1 VNTPYEGVGVTATTI
16 RTLSTHKASPLP
28 CRRVDGKLTTRPD
41 IMAVRKHGKYL
52 LTVPARIYALRSP
65 MNRDLAKLPLMNYFE
80 CEFRLKQE
88 LYKKLYA

>member
-1 VNTPYEGVGVTATTI
+1 MNARFQKLVEKNGCKLIKVI
-16 RTLSTHKASPLP
+16 S
-28 CRRVDGKLTTRPD
+28 RVDGKLTTRPD